1 MSKYRVL
8 MDMDG
13 VLYPFEEAFNQLY
26 VRYGGEPIA
35 FDKWLDFAELP
46 GEIVDKVWKDP
57 NLFRINKPYPGTQQV
72 LQKLNNMDDIEVF
85 YVTSFGRN
93 PDITIPSKWLWLK
106 HWYPWVS
113 EKRFV
118 ATRAKWF
125 FRGDL
130 LVEDFPSNIKK
141 WKKQNP
147 EGEAVLVQQ
156 PWNADKIEEMVDMG
170 VYISPVGIDN
180 LDVFI
185 NTLRS
190 K

>member
-1 MSKYRVL
+1 

-26 VRYGGEPIA
+26 VKYGGEPIE
-35 FDKWLDFAELP
+35 FDTWLDFTKLP
-46 GEIVDKVWKDP
+46 GDIVEKVWKDP
-57 NLFRINKPYPGTQQV
+57 NLFRINKPYPGTQQAMQE
-72 LQKLNNMDDIEVF
+72 LDAMDDVEVF
-85 YVTSFGRN
+85 VVTSFGRN

-106 HWYPWVS
+106 RWYPWIN

-118 ATRAKWF
+118 ATRAKWY

-141 WKKQNP
+141 WKEQNP
-147 EGEAVLVQQ
+147 KGDAMLVQQ
-156 PWNADKIEEMVDMG
+156 TWNEDGVEEMLDMG
-170 VYISPVGIDN
+170 VYISPTGIDKLN
-180 LDVFI
+180 VFI
-185 NTLRS
+185 DMLRS